1 MKGSILV
8 VDDDQSM
15 CELVH
20 DALSKHGHD
29 VHFTT
34 SGETALAMVAEQD
47 FDVVV
52 TDLRLANE
60 NGLELCDRIVA
71 NFPNMPVVVMTA
83 FGTMDT
89 AISAIRAGA
98 YDFVNKPLDM
108 VQLNIIVER
117 AIRFRALEVEVVRLN
132 QEVALSR
139 PIEEMTGKSPVMKR
153 IYELIHQIAA
163 TDTTVVITGE
173 SGTGKELIARSIH
186 NRSNRKGPMV
196 AINCAAMPAT
206 LLESALFGHVKGAFT
221 DAKSSRDGLFV
232 EADKGTL
239 FLDEIG
245 EMPLEMQS
253 KLLRVLQ
260 ERRVRPVGGSHE
272 TAFDTRII
280 AATNKDLES
289 AIEDGSFREDLYY
302 RLNVVRIAV
311 PPLRSRGQDIL
322 LLAQG
327 FVKNIASRNDKAV
340 KGLSAAVA
348 HRLLEYNWPGNVRE
362 LENSIERAIAVT
374 HFEEIILE
382 DLPEKLRDYE
392 SDKFVIRG
400 DDPEE
405 LPTLDE
411 VEARYIRRVL
421 KAVGGNKSQ
430 AALVLGLDRR
440 TLYRR
445 LERLDIEI

>member
-1 MKGSILV
+1 
-8 VDDDQSM
+8 
-15 CELVH
+15 
-20 DALSKHGHD
+20 
-29 VHFTT
+29 
-34 SGETALAMVAEQD
+34 MVAEQD